1 MFRGMTPR
9 AWLFSFGVVLAW
21 GCSGETHDSAARPAS
36 APVLEPAVSPQA
48 AVQAVLDGLKAS
60 KPVAFWDFLIP
71 DQQASINA
79 AVRELADVIDPEVWD
94 RTVRNLKKL
103 IHVLE
108 TKKEFLLDSPLWQAN
123 GIKLAT
129 VKASWTPAVKI
140 LKTIE
145 ESELVDRQ
153 QMKNF
158 DGRAFL
164 EKRGPA
170 LYAQAHELFRSMK
183 DDPLKRVED
192 LKVTARKSDDQMAS
206 VVLESPDPKA
216 KPIEF
221 MMSVSHG
228 KWLTPKLSLAIVAV
242 VRQLSSYHKLFKTYY
257 LADWKD
263 EYLAEMDRL
272 GKSLDQLEATKTSDE
287 FQLIVGRE
295 ILPVVLRNVSQFSK
309 GVPRNRGLKAVSY
322 QRNAT
327 TALVLIKGKHFRNES
342 ALGDLT
348 TGFIRMVPSP
358 QFVAPPQIVEGT
370 TVVLVDPVEDLDV
383 LAKSV
388 ATGRIVQVD
397 KKRKTLVVELP
408 NVVGT
413 DKAALPAGAGPKS
426 RLRAK

>member
-9 AWLFSFGVVLAW
+9 ACLFAFGVVLAW
-21 GCSGETHDSAARPAS
+21 GCSGETHDSAARPAA

-60 KPVAFWDFLIP
+60 KPVAFWDFLVP

-79 AVRELADVIDPEVWD
+79 AVRELANVIDPEVWD

-123 GIKLAT
+123 GIKLAA

-145 ESELVDRQ
+145 ESELVDLQ

-183 DDPLKRVED
+183 DDPLQRVED
-192 LKVTARKSDDQMAS
+192 LKVTARKSEDQTAS
-206 VVLESPDPKA
+206 VVLESSDPNKR
-216 KPIEF
+216 IEF
-221 MMSVSHG
+221 MMIVNQG
-228 KWLTPKLSLAIVAV
+228 KWFTPQLTLAIVVV

-263 EYLAEMDRL
+263 DYLAEMDRL
-272 GKSLDQLEATKTSDE
+272 GKSLDQLEAAKTSDE
-287 FQLIVGRE
+287 FQVIIGRE

-309 GVPRNRGLKAVSY
+309 GVPRYRGLKAVSY
-322 QRNAT
+322 QRKAT
-327 TALVLIKGKHFRNES
+327 TALVLIKGQHSRNE
-342 ALGDLT
+342 AAVGDLT
-348 TGFIRMVPSP
+348 AGFIRMVPAP
-358 QFVAPPQIVEGT
+358 QLVTPPQIVEGT
-370 TVVLVDPVEDLDV
+370 TVVLVDPVNDLDV

-388 ATGRIVQVD
+388 ATGKIVQVD

>member
-1 MFRGMTPR
+1 MFRAMTPR

-21 GCSGETHDSAARPAS
+21 GCSGETHDSAARPAP

-60 KPVAFWDFLIP
+60 KPVAFWDFLVP

-108 TKKEFLLDSPLWQAN
+108 TKKDFLLDSPLWQAN
-123 GIKLAT
+123 GIKLAD

-140 LKTIE
+140 LKTID
-145 ESELVDRQ
+145 ESELVDLQ

-183 DDPLKRVED
+183 DDPLKRIED
-192 LKVTARKSDDQMAS
+192 LKVTARKSEDQTAS
-206 VVLESPDPKA
+206 VVLESPDPNKR
-216 KPIEF
+216 IEF
-221 MMSVSHG
+221 MMSVSRG
-228 KWLTPKLSLAIVAV
+228 KWFTPQLSLVIVVV
-242 VRQLSSYHKLFKTYY
+242 VRKLSSYHKLFKTYY

-263 EYLAEMDRL
+263 DYLAEMDRL
-272 GKSLDQLEATKTSDE
+272 GKSLDQLEAAKTSDE
-287 FQLIVGRE
+287 FQAIIGRE
-295 ILPVVLRNVSQFSK
+295 ILPVVLRNVSQFGK
-309 GVPRNRGLKAVSY
+309 GVPRYRGLKAVSY
-322 QRNAT
+322 QRKAT
-327 TALVLIKGKHFRNES
+327 TALVLIKGQHSRNEP
-342 ALGDLT
+342 ALGALT

-358 QFVAPPQIVEGT
+358 QLVAPPQIIEGT
-370 TVVLVDPVEDLDV
+370 TVILVDPVEDLDV

-388 ATGRIVQVD
+388 ATGKIVQVD